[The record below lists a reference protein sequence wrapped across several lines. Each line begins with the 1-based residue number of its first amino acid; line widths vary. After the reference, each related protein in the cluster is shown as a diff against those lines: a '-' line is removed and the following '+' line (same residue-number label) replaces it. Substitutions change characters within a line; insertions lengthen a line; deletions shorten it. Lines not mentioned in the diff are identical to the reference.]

1 MTRALAYMA
10 IVLAAAACT
19 PAEEAPGWVLY
30 PPADALTP
38 MPNAPL
44 ADRLAPKRFLMD
56 KTVYYAELR
65 QRRTATASAATGY
78 DIAVSREGRAFVAD
92 YGSRGEAGPVA
103 SAYCTAMGGRLADG
117 LMKAAGGPV
126 FHPARQADRHPEWVF
141 PAWCVLSGA
150 TP

>member
-1 MTRALAYMA
+1 MMRLLPYLA

-30 PPADALTP
+30 PPADALAP

-44 ADRLAPKRFLMD
+44 ADRLAPKRFLLD
-56 KTVYYAELR
+56 ETVYYAELR
-65 QRRTATASAATGY
+65 QRRTAGGYGATGH
-78 DIAVSREGRAFVAD
+78 DIAVSREGRGFAPD

-103 SAYCTAMGGRLADG
+103 SAYCTAMGGG
-117 LMKAAGGPV
+117 LDDARMKAAGGPV
-126 FHPARQADRHPEWVF
+126 FHPARQADRHPEWLF
-141 PAWCVLSGA
+141 PAWCVLSGG